1 MYFKNTFIFVPLN
14 KGVDKMTLSYD
25 YEELIEDI
33 KYDIDNGKSFDD
45 VVYIKRKKSP
55 LYNPIVDYGYDK
67 EEFINKYGNDIEET
81 TICEMLVEM
90 DSMDSLI

>member
-1 MYFKNTFIFVPLN
+1 MNI
-14 KGVDKMTLSYD
+14 SYD
-25 YEELIEDI
+25 YEELIESV
-33 KYDIDNGKSFDD
+33 KCDIDNGKSFDD

-55 LYNPIVDYGYDK
+55 LYNPIIDYGYDK
-67 EEFINKYGNDIEET
+67 EEFINKYGSDIEET